1 MLIGELAE
9 KTGFSRDTIRYY
21 EKLGLLGP
29 QKSARVD
36 NNYRHF
42 DQSAVDTLAFIHH
55 GKAMG
60 MTLKEI
66 KLFVEEWGKLNPGEI
81 ADYIDEKVAQ
91 LDSKITELE
100 KFKEHL
106 QEKKARLTAS
116 QN

>member
-21 EKLGLLGP
+21 EKLGLLGSE
-29 QKSARVD
+29 KSARIN

-66 KLFVEEWGKLNPGEI
+66 KLFVEEWGRLKPSEI
-81 ADYIDEKVAQ
+81 AGYIDEKVAE
-91 LDSKITELE
+91 LEGRIAELE

-106 QEKKARLTAS
+106 REKKARLIS
-116 QN
+116 K